1 MTHLFSWYPTLSSFL
16 SSLLSRPYSS
26 VFLFEI
32 YPDVCHT
39 DKLENRPKR
48 LTHVSNG
55 AKLPHWY
62 SRIRT
67 AWSYD
72 RYVHRFRRERP
83 ARETMGINSIRK
95 SRDRGIDELE
105 KVYLRF
111 LSSVEMIL
119 WCSVSLC
126 VTCRNPLTKA
136 TNSKHIIDRINHSTR
151 LQEHLYYAGSSL
163 RNF

>member
-1 MTHLFSWYPTLSSFL
+1 MYFLIFSLSLFLTKMTHLLSWYPTLSPFL

-39 DKLENRPKR
+39 DKLENRSSGWR
-48 LTHVSNG
+48 VSNG

-95 SRDRGIDELE
+95 SRDRALTNWKKSFWDSLVPSKWSYGAVFVCAWL
-105 KVYLRF
+105 
-111 LSSVEMIL
+111 VEI
-119 WCSVSLC
+119 
-126 VTCRNPLTKA
+126 
-136 TNSKHIIDRINHSTR
+136 H
-151 LQEHLYYAGSSL
+151 
-163 RNF
+163 

>member
-1 MTHLFSWYPTLSSFL
+1 MTHLFSWYPTLSPFL

-39 DKLENRPKR
+39 DKLENFQAVDACFERCEVAS
-48 LTHVSNG
+48 LIFENQ
-55 AKLPHWY
+55 
-62 SRIRT
+62 T

-105 KVYLRF
+105 KVFLRF

-119 WCSVSLC
+119 WCSVCLC

-136 TNSKHIIDRINHSTR
+136 TNSKHIIDRINRSTR